1 MNVRRALVDREIN
14 RKKQSSAP
22 EMFPDECR
30 QIPEGNQRHT
40 LSFFLHIVNRL
51 SEQMEEG

>member
-1 MNVRRALVDREIN
+1 MNVRRALVDRN
-14 RKKQSSAP
+14 KHRKQSSAP
-22 EMFPDECR
+22 ETFPDECR

-51 SEQMEEG
+51 LEQMEEG